1 MNKPFFLIVINL
13 FLFGCSTT
21 GEGYMQQNEL
31 LEKIK
36 TGQVPTI
43 VDVRSDREYQA
54 GHVPG
59 AINIPFWAAFTND
72 KLKNVDKNKELV
84 LYCEHG
90 PRAGIAKLAL
100 SLSGFEKISYLA
112 GHMTAW
118 KKAGL
123 QMDFPQD

>member
-1 MNKPFFLIVINL
+1 MNKPIFVIIINL
-13 FLFGCSTT
+13 FLFGCSST

-36 TGQVPTI
+36 KGQAPTI
-43 VDVRSDREYQA
+43 VDVRSGGEYQA

-59 AINIPFWAAFTND
+59 AINIPFWSAFSTD
-72 KLKNVDKNKELV
+72 KLENADKSKALV

-100 SLSGFEKISYLA
+100 KFSGFEKISYLA

>member
-1 MNKPFFLIVINL
+1 MKKLFFIVLASL
-13 FLFGCSTT
+13 FLFSCSTT
-21 GEGYMQQNEL
+21 GEGYMQQSEL

-36 TGQVPTI
+36 RGSAPTI
-43 VDVRSDREYQA
+43 VDVRSGGEYQA

-59 AINIPFWAAFTND
+59 AINIPFWSAFTSD
-72 KLKNVDKNKELV
+72 KLDAVDKSKRVV
-84 LYCEHG
+84 LYCGHG

-100 SLSGFEKISYLA
+100 SLSGFEKISYLT

-123 QMDFPQD
+123 QMDFPKD